1 MEITTVNLTPD
12 GRVNLTAYIQQ
23 PSPEMPNRAV
33 RPAVIVLPGGGY
45 DHLSSREAEPVAL
58 SYLAAGF
65 QAFVLRYTIGGG
77 YRFEDALQDISDA
90 VKLVREQAEGWHLDP
105 EKIAVCGFSAG
116 GHLAAASGTLAEHK
130 PNAMILCYPCILKNT
145 SRILR
150 FSVPSLDE
158 AVTADTP
165 PAFLFHTRDDQGV
178 AVGNSLQFANA
189 LDKAGVS
196 FEMHIFG
203 KGPHGI
209 SLANALTSGGR
220 TALEDPSVEQW
231 MSMSITWMNRLF
243 KMDCV

>member
-1 MEITTVNLTPD
+1 MKITTVNLTPD

-23 PSPEMPNRAV
+23 PSPEMPNRTV

-45 DHLSSREAEPVAL
+45 DHLSPREAEPIAL

-77 YRFEDALQDISDA
+77 YRFEDALQDVSDA
-90 VKLVREQAEGWHLDP
+90 VKLVRERAEEWHLDP

-116 GHLAAASGTLAEHK
+116 GHLAAASGTLADHK
-130 PNAMILCYPCILKNT
+130 PNAIVLGYPCILKST

-150 FSVPSLDE
+150 FPVPSLDE
-158 AVTADTP
+158 AVDINTP
-165 PAFLFHTRDDQGV
+165 PTFLFHTRDDEGV
-178 AVGNSLQFANA
+178 AVENALNFANA
-189 LDKAGVS
+189 LEKAAVP

-209 SLANALTSGGR
+209 SLGNAVTSGGR
-220 TALEDPSVEQW
+220 AALEDPVVAQW
-231 MSMSITWMNRLF
+231 MPMSITWLNRLF
-243 KMDCV
+243 EM